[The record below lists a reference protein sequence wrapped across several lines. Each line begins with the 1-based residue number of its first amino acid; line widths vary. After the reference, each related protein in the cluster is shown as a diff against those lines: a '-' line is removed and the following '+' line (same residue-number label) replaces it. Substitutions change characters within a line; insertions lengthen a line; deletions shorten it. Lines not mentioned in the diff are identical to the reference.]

1 MNTAKKSKSNA
12 QMMFLDAEEEQENW
26 RSCNSS
32 LNWKKEQKK
41 RI

>member
-1 MNTAKKSKSNA
+1 MSTAKKSKSNA
-12 QMMFLDAEEEQENW
+12 QMIFLDDEGEQGNC

-32 LNWKKEQKK
+32 LNWKKEQKE